1 VIGLPA
7 WVAGRHPRRTFLRA
21 ATLVLAAIVVFRWV
35 LIPVR
40 GAGIS
45 MTPTIAD
52 GELVLVNRLA
62 YRLRSPRRADIV
74 AVRLAGRSIVYVKR
88 VIALPGER
96 LRIEAGI
103 VHVNDRP
110 LDEPYVQR
118 RWPWSYDT
126 VDLGP
131 GEYFVVGDNR
141 GMPMDLHEL
150 GRVREERLIGVVVY

>member
-7 WVAGRHPRRTFLRA
+7 WVAGRRPRRTFLRA
-21 ATLVLAAIVVFRWV
+21 AVLVLAAVVVFRWV

-52 GELVLVNRLA
+52 GQLVLVNRLA

-96 LRIEAGI
+96 LRIRAGI
-103 VHVNDRP
+103 VDGRGRTTP
-110 LDEPYVQR
+110 
-118 RWPWSYDT
+118 ST
-126 VDLGP
+126 SGP
-131 GEYFVVGDNR
+131 ASTSSSATIGECRSTCTNWVACAR
-141 GMPMDLHEL
+141 SA
-150 GRVREERLIGVVVY
+150 